1 MTEKSGSNRHFD
13 VDDGPEK
20 MSSSRRVL
28 SVVLEFSSL
37 SVATVLLLATFVVNT
52 LSTLSNAED
61 LGFKNGT
68 GNISDLYPTQITPA
82 GWTFSIWGVI
92 YVWQSLWIIYAW
104 SFAFRPMQT
113 HTVPWTTF
121 LSYAFSS
128 VGNITWIYVWGNEY
142 PQVAF
147 PFIVLVAISL
157 YVAVG
162 FAAVHLYRVSS
173 KLRSQQGSFAFLR
186 RIEPLVAQ
194 VLVVNGIGIYATW
207 LTLAT
212 LINFGIVLQYFA
224 DLGAATTGTLM
235 LSVLTVEV
243 LAYFALENTIL
254 DRYARY
260 VFIVYPVL
268 IYSIAGILSNQWDI
282 DERQNPIFALV
293 LEVLVCVLFIARIVL
308 WVLFYFFRPL
318 PNSRQEKA

>member
-1 MTEKSGSNRHFD
+1 MTEQSGSNRLFD
-13 VDDGPEK
+13 ADYGAEK

-28 SVVLEFSSL
+28 SAVLEFSSL
-37 SVATVLLLATFVVNT
+37 SVATVLLLATFVVNI
-52 LSTLSNAED
+52 LSGVSNAQD

-92 YVWQSLWIIYAW
+92 YAWQCLWIIYAW

-113 HTVPWTTF
+113 HTIPWTTF
-121 LSYAFSS
+121 LFYAFSS
-128 VGNITWIYVWGNEY
+128 VCNITWIYVWGNEY

-147 PFIVLVAISL
+147 PFIFLLALSL

-162 FAAVHLYRVSS
+162 FAAVHLYRVSP
-173 KLRSQQGSFAFLR
+173 KLRAQQGSFLR
-186 RIEPLVAQ
+186 RMEPLIAQ

-212 LINFGIVLQYFA
+212 LVNFGIVLQYFA

-235 LSVLTVEV
+235 LSILTVEV

-268 IYSIAGILSNQWDI
+268 MYSIAGILSKQWGI

-293 LEVLVCVLFIARIVL
+293 LEVLVCLLFIARIVL